1 MMRSG
6 EDHVCMTSSTA
17 SITLRAAAPS
27 DDAAL
32 ARLASL
38 DSRPL
43 RDGQYL
49 LAEDGEQ
56 LLAAMSQRDGS
67 VVADPFRFTAEAI
80 ELLRRRREQILIAT
94 QHPRTRTRRPR
105 LLARHTASRVA

>member
-1 MMRSG
+1 
-6 EDHVCMTSSTA
+6 MTSSTA
-17 SITLRAAAPS
+17 TITLRTAGPA
-27 DDAAL
+27 DDTAL

-43 RDGQYL
+43 REGQYL
-49 LAEDGEQ
+49 LAEDGDQ

-67 VVADPFRFTAEAI
+67 VVADPFRFTTEAI
-80 ELLRRRREQILIAT
+80 ELLRRRREQVLIAS
-94 QHPRTRTRRPR
+94 QHPHARRRRPR